1 MGSGIIVQESIS
13 NCGGNF
19 LFKRDDMMNE
29 VKFNIRLYFTGGMKR
44 LTDRID
50 STDNLTPQR
59 IVLNTMTELFDSLS
73 EDEIEMIRL
82 RYMKGLTLSEVA
94 SRYSISERTVR
105 NHTNPIVKQVKEIIA
120 RATETMNG
128 IDRKEEIECQ

>member
-1 MGSGIIVQESIS
+1 
-13 NCGGNF
+13 
-19 LFKRDDMMNE
+19 MNKTE
-29 VKFNIRLYFTGGMKR
+29 FNIRLYLSGVME
-44 LTDRID
+44 LWTDRID
-50 STDNLTPQR
+50 STNQLTAQR
-59 IVLNTMTELFDSLS
+59 FILNAMTELFDSVS

-105 NHTNPIVKQVKEIIA
+105 NHTNPTRKQVKEIIT

>member
-1 MGSGIIVQESIS
+1 
-13 NCGGNF
+13 
-19 LFKRDDMMNE
+19 MNE
-29 VKFNIRLYFTGGMKR
+29 VEFNIRLYLTGVMKSWS
-44 LTDRID
+44 DRID
-50 STDNLTPQR
+50 NTDQLTPQR
-59 IVLNTMTELFDSLS
+59 FILSAMTELFDSLS

-120 RATETMNG
+120 RAKKNEL

>member
-1 MGSGIIVQESIS
+1 
-13 NCGGNF
+13 
-19 LFKRDDMMNE
+19 MNE
-29 VKFNIRLYFTGGMKR
+29 VKCNIRLYFTGGMKR

-59 IVLNTMTELFDSLS
+59 FVFNAMTELFDSLS

-105 NHTNPIVKQVKEIIA
+105 NHTNPIIKQVKEIISKA
-120 RATETMNG
+120 KVLN
-128 IDRKEEIECQ
+128 KEP

>member
-1 MGSGIIVQESIS
+1 
-13 NCGGNF
+13 
-19 LFKRDDMMNE
+19 MMNE

-50 STDNLTPQR
+50 STDNLTPQL
-59 IVLNTMTELFDSLS
+59 IVLNAMTELFDSLS

-82 RYMKGLTLSEVA
+82 RYTKGLTLSEVA

-105 NHTNPIVKQVKEIIA
+105 NHTNPTVKQVKEIIKK
-120 RATETMNG
+120 ATA
-128 IDRKEEIECQ
+128 IKP

>member
-1 MGSGIIVQESIS
+1 
-13 NCGGNF
+13 
-19 LFKRDDMMNE
+19 MNKTE
-29 VKFNIRLYFTGGMKR
+29 FNIRLYLSGVMESW
-44 LTDRID
+44 TDRID
-50 STDNLTPQR
+50 STGEETPQR
-59 IVLNTMTELFDSLS
+59 FILNAMTELFDSLS

-105 NHTNPIVKQVKEIIA
+105 NHTNPTVKQVKEIIA

-128 IDRKEEIECQ
+128 

>member
-1 MGSGIIVQESIS
+1 
-13 NCGGNF
+13 
-19 LFKRDDMMNE
+19 MNE
-29 VKFNIRLYFTGGMKR
+29 VEFNIRLYLTGVMKSWS
-44 LTDRID
+44 DRID
-50 STDNLTPQR
+50 NTDQLTPQR
-59 IVLNTMTELFDSLS
+59 FILSAMTELFDSLS

-105 NHTNPIVKQVKEIIA
+105 NHTNPTVKQVKEIIA
-120 RATETMNG
+120 RAKKNEL

>member
-1 MGSGIIVQESIS
+1 M
-13 NCGGNF
+13 
-19 LFKRDDMMNE
+19 FKRDDMMNE

-105 NHTNPIVKQVKEIIA
+105 NHINPTVKQVKEIIA
-120 RATETMNG
+120 RAKKNEL
-128 IDRKEEIECQ
+128 IDGKEENHCHYNNSLCLCLCFYFYF